1 MIGSRRDESEFVRLF
16 SRLYLKKKILRQNTN
31 FYLRKSSLESSSSD
45 ILNIG
50 RSRIIK
56 IDPEHLF
63 IYIFNF
69 PYILRRTKHN
79 SPAMIGSR
87 RNASVFVR
95 ISSRPYLRLT
105 ILRHD
110 RNFYLWKSNLEPSFS
125 F

>member
-16 SRLYLKKKILRQNTN
+16 SRLYLKKKILMN
-31 FYLRKSSLESSSSD
+31 FYLRKSSLEPSSSD
-45 ILNIG
+45 ILNVR